1 MNGVIVCNHSNT
13 KDRIDRLRDRAWTAE
28 ESLRRAAS
36 IWGGARAYESDPD
49 GAHGPGRSLSES
61 DALRLD
67 VAIYGG
73 KVS

>member
-1 MNGVIVCNHSNT
+1 MKGVVVCNCSNT

-36 IWGGARAYESDPD
+36 IWGAAMVYGSDPD

-61 DALRLD
+61 DSLRLD